1 MIIIELS
8 EGENIDRALK
18 RYKRKHHNLKLKQEL
33 RNRQHYTKKSVQR
46 RNQVISAAYRLKKFG
61 SE

>member
-1 MIIIELS
+1 MIIIEIK

-18 RYKRKHHNLKLKQEL
+18 RYKRKHHSIKLKQEL
-33 RNRQHYTKKSVQR
+33 RNRQHHTKKSVER

-61 SE
+61 NQ